1 MSIETTTL
9 ESYFEFLDG
18 GETIRIKGHR
28 VGIDLILERY
38 KAGMSPEQI
47 AEEFETITLE
57 DIYATITYYLRHKQH
72 LDAWLDDITSWT
84 EQDIARHDAN
94 PSTAAVRLKALAQQ
108 QRNEQQTPE

>member
-28 VGIDLILERY
+28 VGIDLIL
-38 KAGMSPEQI
+38 

-57 DIYATITYYLRHKQH
+57 DVFATITYYLRHNQR
-72 LDAWLDDITSWT
+72 LDAWLDNITTWA

-94 PSTAAVRLKALAQQ
+94 PSPAAARLKALAQQ
-108 QRNEQQTPE
+108 QRDEQQTSE